1 MKKFKT
7 RYLGYLFV
15 LTLTFLITFKVQA
28 AYYTN
33 NNGIELTKKEYNVIL
48 NMYNKDYVE
57 NMTQEDY
64 DFLEDLDINNSKN
77 LSTKVS
83 FDVPT
88 YDSFNPMGTVHATN
102 AKRLTL
108 TTSCNSNFCTVI
120 TTLMWLKKPTVRSYD
135 LIGTRLKNTSF
146 YNENYMTRL
155 VENNK
160 SVQYCDNYKVYSNGL
175 GCSVKLPENDQ
186 DSLFIDQRIYV
197 KPQGAI
203 YASYQHAA
211 KSITSSA
218 SRQYILDVAGY
229 GAVFL
234 FYGDAVDVYD
244 QMGGVDTTL

>member
-1 MKKFKT
+1 
-7 RYLGYLFV
+7 
-15 LTLTFLITFKVQA
+15 
-28 AYYTN
+28 
-33 NNGIELTKKEYNVIL
+33 
-48 NMYNKDYVE
+48 
-57 NMTQEDY
+57 
-64 DFLEDLDINNSKN
+64 
-77 LSTKVS
+77 
-83 FDVPT
+83 
-88 YDSFNPMGTVHATN
+88 
-102 AKRLTL
+102 
-108 TTSCNSNFCTVI
+108 
-120 TTLMWLKKPTVRSYD
+120 
-135 LIGTRLKNTSF
+135 
-146 YNENYMTRL
+146 MTRI

-197 KPQGAI
+197 KPQGAV

-244 QMGGVDTTL
+244 QMGGVDTAL